1 MYGKHIN
8 ELFLSYMKR
17 RCYFLDNLPAYK
29 YNTGERKK
37 IPSIEA
43 KKMANNTYQLG
54 FTLMSGFLKEVEHF
68 FNPDL
73 QAGWSRNLH
82 LQVL

>member
-1 MYGKHIN
+1 
-8 ELFLSYMKR
+8 MKC

-29 YNTGERKK
+29 HNIGESQK

-43 KKMANNTYQLG
+43 KKVANDTYQLG
-54 FTLMSGFLKEVEHF
+54 FTLMSGFLKEVKHF
-68 FNPDL
+68 FTPDL
-73 QAGWSRNLH
+73 QADWSRNVH